1 MVVLSCEDAKKIRE
15 TDAKNFFLK
24 SINETA
30 DQDCLSFDDEETRKV
45 AESISFQSKL
55 LHHEPSSPNDYAKDA
70 DLLPIF
76 SNRF

>member
-1 MVVLSCEDAKKIRE
+1 MVVFSCEGAKKIRE

-30 DQDCLSFDDEETRKV
+30 DQDCLSFDDVKTRKV

-55 LHHEPSSPNDYAKDA
+55 LRHEPSSPDDYAKNG
-70 DLLPIF
+70 DLLPLF
-76 SNRF
+76 SNRL